1 MSSITIEANM
11 SDAIPQYLK
20 IRQYVFGLIA
30 NAKAGG
36 GSLKVNTE
44 AEFCGI
50 FGVSRITVR
59 KALSQ
64 LVDEGFLVRKQSLG
78 TFIRPEIVE
87 EYNMHIGKK
96 LAIGVICGDGMIT
109 FLPDYY
115 TISLG
120 KIFERLNESGC
131 FVRLIYFNG
140 NAEQEAGQLSKG
152 KLDGIIWLTPGRKS
166 IPTQRIFKSCNI
178 PLVSVFP
185 SFISDEFDCVATDYY
200 KSGYMVAKYLLGRG
214 HRKIIY
220 INNNPPDVEAKKK
233 AGSMAAFAECGVEW
247 NDQLWHCSTRSFT
260 KTQIQSILNDSGD
273 FSAVNCHTLYTD
285 YLKQQLADRKDVQI
299 ISNICRESVAVS
311 EGMPGILLPVAQ
323 AGSIAAGMLLEKIK
337 QADPPDK
344 VRQLFLDR
352 TIIEPDTYKL
362 WRALPATQKTGNSGV
377 TGDW

>member
-1 MSSITIEANM
+1 M

-166 IPTQRIFKSCNI
+166 ISTQRIFKSCNI
-178 PLVSVFP
+178 PLVSIFP

-214 HRKIIY
+214 HRKILY
-220 INNNPPDVEAKKK
+220 INNNPPDIETNKK
-233 AGSMAAFAECGVEW
+233 AGSMAAFTECGAEW
-247 NDQLWHCSTRSFT
+247 HEHLWHCSTRSFT
-260 KTQIQSILNDSGD
+260 KTQIQSLLKDSGD

-299 ISNICRESVAVS
+299 ISNICSKSAAINA
-311 EGMPGILLPVAQ
+311 GTPMILLPVAQ
-323 AGSIAAGMLLEKIK
+323 AGSMAADILLERIKHPAPSGKIRK
-337 QADPPDK
+337 S
-344 VRQLFLDR
+344 FLER
-352 TIIEPDTYKL
+352 TIIEPGTYKL
-362 WRALPATQKTGNSGV
+362 RRPLPATLKTGNSGE
-377 TGDW
+377 